1 MIYDDRRC
9 VRGAPYGRS
18 NTPGSRNV
26 HAALTSAETFL
37 FSGLGDRMLFGDAL
51 FAGRRIMRRLGSFGL
66 LAALV
71 LASSSAAAFQE
82 QQAGGASA
90 STNPP
95 PGIIVDNST
104 NSVRGDATGNMDFR
118 APPKDAKGGAEVF
131 IPGLGRLGVLPSL
144 DFGLELLYG
153 ANDATEKAPDP
164 NDQPLSN
171 DELTIRGIVKHRF

>member
-1 MIYDDRRC
+1 MATGKC
-9 VRGAPYGRS
+9 VCGRPHGQS
-18 NTPGSRNV
+18 NTLGSRNV

-37 FSGLGDRMLFGDAL
+37 FSGRGDRMLFVDAL
-51 FAGRRIMRRLGSFGL
+51 FAGRRIMRRLRSFGL

-82 QQAGGASA
+82 QQAGGAGA
-90 STNPP
+90 STNPT
-95 PGIIVDNST
+95 PGIIVDNSKK
-104 NSVRGDATGNMDFR
+104 SVGGDATVDMNFR

-153 ANDATEKAPDP
+153 ANDSPDKAPDP
-164 NDQPLSN
+164 NDLPLSD